1 MSLSIIFAPHP
12 VFKQKA
18 TAVAQVDDRVRRI
31 VTDMYDVMYAND
43 AVGIGAN
50 MVGLL
55 ERICV
60 IDTREDGNRS
70 PITLINPEILRTSD
84 AVQTH
89 TESSLSFPYISA
101 EITRPS
107 TIHLRYLNEKGE
119 LNDLEATGFLS
130 QVIQH
135 EVDYLNGVTFL
146 DHLSRTRRDMLL
158 KKMQK
163 QVKLHPPH
171 IHGAGCSHHHH

>member
-1 MSLSIIFAPHP
+1 MTLSIIFAPHP
-12 VFKQKA
+12 IFKQKA
-18 TAVAQVDDRVRRI
+18 TPVTAVDDRIRHTIR
-31 VTDMYDVMYAND
+31 DMYDVMYAND

-55 ERICV
+55 ERLCV
-60 IDTREDGNRS
+60 IDTREEGERT
-70 PITLINPEILRTSD
+70 PLTLINPEITFTSD
-84 AVQTH
+84 DTQTH

-101 EITRPS
+101 EIERPRVIRL
-107 TIHLRYLNEKGE
+107 TYLNEQAEKQE
-119 LNDLEATGFLS
+119 MEAKDFLA

-146 DHLSRTRRDMLL
+146 DHLSRTKRDMLL

-163 QVKLHPPH
+163 QLKLHPPH
-171 IHGAGCSHHHH
+171 IHGAHCHH